1 MFWYPMM
8 RGFVLYWREREM
20 SLVAQFH
27 PNVQQ
32 TIQEI
37 SFFSPNHPPSLAQ
50 LAVEPLY
57 G

>member
-8 RGFVLYWREREM
+8 REFVLYWREQEM

-32 TIQEI
+32 TIQET

-50 LAVEPLY
+50 LTVEPLY